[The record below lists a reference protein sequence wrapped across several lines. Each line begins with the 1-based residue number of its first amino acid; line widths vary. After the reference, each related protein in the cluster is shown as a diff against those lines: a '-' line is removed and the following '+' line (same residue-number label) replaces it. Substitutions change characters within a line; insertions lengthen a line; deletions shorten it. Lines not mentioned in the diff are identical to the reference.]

1 MLNRQRLA
9 IGAAF
14 LVLAGAA
21 LYGLTHIREAGHGAS
36 EVSSQSRKGSQRYT
50 PTPAEWASLTIE
62 PVAERTFRAETV
74 TEGKV
79 AVDEDRS
86 TPVFS
91 PYAGRVMKLMVR
103 PGRQRH
109 PGTAA
114 VRDRSR
120 RHRAGAERFHLGHD
134 RPEQGEVGARS
145 GADPG
150 HARQGSVRGQGRSA
164 EGLSADPG
172 QPGPGAERSALV
184 ADGAGG
190 GAQQIANPW
199 AHRRGHHRPF
209 RKRAASIRIPP
220 STRRYRA
227 RSCSGRS
234 ARASM

>member
-1 MLNRQRLA
+1 MGQPDHRARRRANLPGRDRDRRQGR
-9 IGAAF
+9 GRRGPF
-14 LVLAGAA
+14 DAGVFA
-21 LYGLTHIREAGHGAS
+21 LCGPRHETDG
-36 EVSSQSRKGSQRYT
+36 
-50 PTPAEWASLTIE
+50 PA
-62 PVAERTFRAETV
+62 
-74 TEGKV
+74 
-79 AVDEDRS
+79 
-86 TPVFS
+86 
-91 PYAGRVMKLMVR
+91 
-103 PGRQRH
+103 GRQRH

-134 RPEQGEVGARS
+134 RLEQGEVGARS

-150 HARQGSVRGQGRSA
+150 YARQGSVRGQGRSA
-164 EGLSADPG
+164 EGLPADPG

-199 AHRRGHHRPF
+199 AHRRGHHRPS
-209 RKRAASIRIPP
+209 RKRAASIRTPP

-227 RSCSGRS
+227 RWCSGRS